1 MLNIKTLIELFD
13 VCQVE
18 NAIAGLRFMPEK
30 IVFVGFKETMSGN
43 SREQAIRT
51 FFANRAPEI
60 VLEFEIVGRYDFTS
74 IVDRLN
80 SIIDRNEDC
89 GFDVTGGKELV
100 LAAMGAVSASRNVPM
115 FQIEVDTGN
124 IHPLKNC
131 DELIETPKSVMTI
144 SEAIALNGCTVL
156 DDTDLPKTHWKLTE
170 GFKKDIEI
178 LWDLSR
184 NDFSIWNKQCFALS
198 TYDGTI
204 LDGLTIRADIGS
216 MKKKPFKDESLIKA
230 LIERGYLQDYDETD
244 DEVTFRYRDDQI
256 HQCLTKAGN
265 VLELLLYTLM
275 QEITAETPGFYDDI
289 DTGVFIDWDGVVHS
303 RFNKQVDTTNEID
316 IIAMR
321 DMVPIFISCKN
332 GEVEKEALYELSTVS
347 KKFGGKYSKRY
358 LIASFLSHTPAKD
371 NFLRQRAFDMDIN
384 LLVLTDHAD
393 LSREHIKKRLK
404 EKIV

>member
-1 MLNIKTLIELFD
+1 MLHIKTLIELFD
-13 VCQVE
+13 TCQVE

-30 IVFVGFKETMSGN
+30 IVFVGFKETMTGN
-43 SREQAIRT
+43 KREKAIRA
-51 FFANRAPEI
+51 FFEKRAPEI
-60 VLEFEIVGRYDFTS
+60 ALEFEIVGRYDFSS

-89 GFDVTGGKELV
+89 GFDLTGGKELV
-100 LAAMGAVSASRNVPM
+100 LAAMGAVSATREVPM

-124 IHPLKNC
+124 IHPLAHC
-131 DELIETPKSVMTI
+131 DDLIKTPKSVMTI
-144 SEAIALNGCTVL
+144 KEAIALNGCSVVE
-156 DDTDLPKTHWKLTE
+156 DTDLPKMHWDFTDS
-170 GFKKDIEI
+170 FKKDIVT

-184 NDFSIWNKQCFALS
+184 DDFSIWNKQCFALS
-198 TYDGTI
+198 TFDGTI
-204 LDGLTIRADIGS
+204 SDGLTVRADIGS
-216 MKKKPFKDESLIKA
+216 MKKKPFKDEDLINA
-230 LIERGYLQDYDETD
+230 LIEHGYLQDYEETE
-244 DEVTFRYRDDQI
+244 DEVTFRYRDEQI

-275 QEITAETPGFYDDI
+275 QEIADERPGFYDDI

-303 RFNKQVDTTNEID
+303 RFASQVDTTNEID

-321 DMVPIFISCKN
+321 DMIPLFISCKN

-384 LLVLTDHAD
+384 VLVLTDHAD
-393 LSREHIKKRLK
+393 LSRDHIKERLI